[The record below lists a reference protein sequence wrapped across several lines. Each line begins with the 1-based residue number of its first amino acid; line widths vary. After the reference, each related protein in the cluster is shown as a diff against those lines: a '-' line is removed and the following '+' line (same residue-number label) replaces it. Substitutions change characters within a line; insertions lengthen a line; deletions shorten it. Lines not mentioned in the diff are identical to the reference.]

1 MLQPVFGDIGIEPR
15 IIYDRRKV
23 QRKDQP
29 QRQRRQRRREKEPSI
44 LSHQFQHAEN
54 IARLESSSVWESAL
68 WFPIARLAP
77 DLVSTVSNRE
87 LTGRRPQHTMNDK
100 PSMAEPVFYD
110 PERARWKRLRR
121 LVDALVAVLSA
132 LVIFFV
138 YTTLRDERLPELL
151 FSPQKRAFKALKES
165 EKEKARER
173 QKKLAS
179 RSHRKSKLPASEV
192 KLNQEEG
199 IRAAFYVPWD
209 AASFSSLRDYSRQID
224 LLYPDWLHVLTP
236 DGRLQ
241 GVDDQTNTFFDV
253 VQSNRVRSVDDR
265 VMPLLK
271 AEDATMEV
279 FPMVN
284 NFDGTEWVGGITDF
298 LNDPSA
304 RAVFRQQV
312 GVYLSS
318 DRFRGLMVDFEAFPS
333 VGQPGYVALL
343 NELASDLH
351 ARGMKLY
358 VSVPAHNPE
367 FNYAAIAGPADG
379 VVVMNYDEHY
389 PGAASGPVASQDW
402 FVDNLKYIVK
412 AIPKEKVICA
422 IANYGYD
429 WVLKPKKG
437 KIPPDARDHTV
448 SAQEAWLEARDSDED
463 VTFDDDALN
472 PHFSYLDEHSLRHDV
487 WFLDAVTALNHMRA
501 AQTLGIQTFALWR
514 LGGEDRTLWRIWDV
528 PGEAGATDKLRDV
541 PPGQDV
547 DMEGQGEILR
557 IEDRPTH
564 GTRDFTIDAGTKL
577 ITDENFQSLPEPY
590 RVARYGYTP
599 NKVALTFDDGPDPD
613 WTPKILD
620 ALKKEHASATFFL
633 IGIQTDK
640 FPGLAER
647 IYREG
652 HAIGNHTFT
661 HPDVSNISSTQ
672 MKVELNLTER
682 LFASLVG
689 VRVVLM
695 RPPYAI
701 DEEPDTADQVRPLEF
716 AQDLGYITV
725 GNRIDPNDWSDKP
738 RHHTAE
744 EISTYVLAH
753 LPPCG
758 PNDLRCGNIVL
769 LHDGGGNRAETL
781 RALPMIIDGIRARG
795 LEVAPVYELLGKTR
809 ADVMAPLTTRELW
822 AARLDGLGFWLFEA
836 GIVAITWIFFL
847 GDLLMTGRLLFI
859 GTAAV
864 YDRLQEKIFGRP
876 AEVASYKPKV
886 AVLIPAYNEEKVV
899 ERTVRAALNSN
910 YPNLRVIVIDDGSR
924 DRTLEVARRAFAREE
939 AAGRVLILTKPNSG
953 KAEALNYGIEH
964 IGDAELFVGIDAD
977 TVIASDA
984 ISRLVPHFINPK
996 VGAIA
1001 GNAKVGNRVNL
1012 WTRWQA
1018 LEYITSQNFERRA
1031 LDVLGAVSVVPG
1043 AIGAWR
1049 VSAVREAGGYQIDTV
1064 AEDADLTMAL
1074 LRRGYRVE
1082 YEDMALAYT
1091 EAPTSAN
1098 GLMRQRFR
1106 WSFGILQAVYKHSGV
1121 FARKGALG
1129 FVALPNIVIFQIL
1142 LPLVS
1147 PLIDIMFAVGAIW
1160 YFIQKHFHPDS
1171 TDPASFHKLV
1181 AFFFVFLV
1189 VDFLASALAF
1199 ALERR
1204 RPDDK
1209 EDSWLLTQVWLQR
1222 FAYRQL
1228 FSVVLFRTLKRAL
1241 EGRRFA
1247 WDKLERT
1254 AAVKYVPSENR
1265 DSVNVP

>member
-1 MLQPVFGDIGIEPR
+1 MPEP
-15 IIYDRRKV
+15 I
-23 QRKDQP
+23 
-29 QRQRRQRRREKEPSI
+29 
-44 LSHQFQHAEN
+44 
-54 IARLESSSVWESAL
+54 
-68 WFPIARLAP
+68 
-77 DLVSTVSNRE
+77 
-87 LTGRRPQHTMNDK
+87 
-100 PSMAEPVFYD
+100 FYD
-110 PERARWKRLRR
+110 PRRARWKRLRR
-121 LVDALVAVLSA
+121 LVDTVVAALSA
-132 LVIFFV
+132 LIIFFV

-151 FSPQKRAFKALKES
+151 FSPQKRAFKALKEN

-179 RSHRKSKLPASEV
+179 RSHRKSKLAPSEV
-192 KLNQEEG
+192 KLNQDEG

-241 GVDDQTNTFFDV
+241 GVDDQTNKFFDV
-253 VQSNRVRSVDDR
+253 LQNNHIRPVDDR
-265 VMPLLK
+265 VMPFLK
-271 AEDATMEV
+271 DEDPAMEV

-284 NFDGTEWVGGITDF
+284 NFDGTEWAEGITGF
-298 LNDPSA
+298 LNNPTA
-304 RAVFRQQV
+304 RALFRQQV
-312 GVYLSS
+312 GLFLSS
-318 DRFRGLMVDFEAFPS
+318 DRFGGLMVDFEAFPKL
-333 VGQPGYVALL
+333 GQPGYVALL
-343 NELASDLH
+343 NELSEDLH

-358 VSVPAHNPE
+358 VSAPAHNEE
-367 FNYAAIAGPADG
+367 FDYPAIAGAADG

-402 FVDNLKYIVK
+402 FVENLKFAVK
-412 AIPKEKVICA
+412 VIPRDKIICA

-429 WVLKPKKG
+429 WVLKPKKR
-437 KIPPDARDHTV
+437 KLPPDAKDHSV
-448 SAQEAWLEARDSDED
+448 SVQEAWLAARDSDED

-472 PHFSYLDEHSLRHDV
+472 PHFSYLDESSLRHDV
-487 WFLDAVTALNHMRA
+487 WFLDGVTALNHMRA

-514 LGGEDRTLWRIWDV
+514 LGGEDRSLWRVWDM
-528 PGEAGATDKLRDV
+528 PGDVGAADKLRDV

-557 IEDRPTH
+557 IEDRPSH
-564 GTRDFTIDAGTKL
+564 GTRDLTIDANTKL
-577 ITDENFQSLPEPY
+577 ITDENFQTSPEPF
-590 RVARYGYTP
+590 RVARYGYSQ
-599 NKVALTFDDGPDPD
+599 NKVVLTFDDGPDPE
-613 WTPKILD
+613 WTPRILD
-620 ALKKEHASATFFL
+620 VLKQEDAPATFFL

-640 FPGLAER
+640 FSGLAKR
-647 IYREG
+647 IYNEG
-652 HAIGNHTFT
+652 HTIGNHTFT
-661 HPDVSNISSTQ
+661 HPDVSNITDTQ
-672 MKVELNLTER
+672 MRVELNLTER

-689 VRVVLM
+689 VRTILL

-701 DEEPDTADQVRPLEF
+701 DEEPDTADQVKPLMF

-738 RHHTAE
+738 RHSAE
-744 EISTYVLAH
+744 ELSAYVLAH

-758 PNDLRCGNIVL
+758 PNDLRCGNIII
-769 LHDGGGNRAETL
+769 LHDGGGNRAETV

-795 LEVAPVYELLGKTR
+795 LEIAPVYDLLGKTR
-809 ADVMAPLTTRELW
+809 ADVMAPLPTGQRW
-822 AARLDGLGFWLFEA
+822 AARLDRLGFWLFDA
-836 GIVAITWIFFL
+836 AVVGITWIFFI
-847 GDLLMTGRLLFI
+847 GDILMTGRLLFI
-859 GTAAV
+859 GAAAV
-864 YDRLQEKIFGRP
+864 YDRLQEKILGKP
-876 AEVASYKPKV
+876 AEVASYRPKV
-886 AVLIPAYNEEKVV
+886 AVLIPAYNEEKVI
-899 ERTVRAALNSN
+899 ERTVRAALNSD
-910 YPNLRVIVIDDGSR
+910 YSNLRVIVIDDGSR
-924 DRTLEVARRAFAREE
+924 DRTLEVARSAFAREE
-939 AAGRVLILTKPNSG
+939 AHGKVLILTKANSG
-953 KAEALNYGIEH
+953 KAAALNYGIEH
-964 IGDAELFVGIDAD
+964 IQDAELFVGIDAD
-977 TVIASDA
+977 TIIAGDA

-1049 VSAVREAGGYQIDTV
+1049 VSAVREAGGYQLDTV

-1091 EAPTSAN
+1091 EAPTNAN

-1147 PLIDIMFAVGAIW
+1147 PLIDIMFAVGAVW

-1209 EDSWLLTQVWLQR
+1209 EDVWLLSQVWLQR

-1228 FSVVLFRTLKRAL
+1228 FSVVLFKTLKRAL

-1254 AAVKYVPSENR
+1254 AAVRYVASENR
-1265 DSVNVP
+1265 DSVRVP

>member
-1 MLQPVFGDIGIEPR
+1 
-15 IIYDRRKV
+15 
-23 QRKDQP
+23 
-29 QRQRRQRRREKEPSI
+29 
-44 LSHQFQHAEN
+44 
-54 IARLESSSVWESAL
+54 
-68 WFPIARLAP
+68 
-77 DLVSTVSNRE
+77 
-87 LTGRRPQHTMNDK
+87 
-100 PSMAEPVFYD
+100 MAEPVFYD
-110 PERARWKRLRR
+110 PRRARWKRLRR
-121 LVDALVAVLSA
+121 LTDVVVAALSA

-138 YTTLRDERLPELL
+138 YTTLRDEHLPELL

-165 EKEKARER
+165 EQQKARDR
-173 QKKLAS
+173 QKKLAL
-179 RSHRKSKLPASEV
+179 RSHRKSKLSPSEV
-192 KLNQEEG
+192 KLNEEEG

-209 AASFSSLRDYSRQID
+209 AASFSSLRDFSRQID

-241 GVDDQTNTFFDV
+241 AVDDQTNKFFDV
-253 VQSNRVRSVDDR
+253 VQNSRARMVDDR
-265 VMPLLK
+265 VMPMLK
-271 AEDATMEV
+271 AENNPMEV

-284 NFDGTEWVGGITDF
+284 NFDGTDWVAGIGAF
-298 LNDPSA
+298 LNDPAA
-304 RAVFRQQV
+304 RARFRQQV
-312 GVYLSS
+312 QLYLAS
-318 DRFRGLMVDFEAFPS
+318 DSFRGLMVDFESFPKAA
-333 VGQPGYVALL
+333 QPGYVALL
-343 NELASDLH
+343 NELSADLH
-351 ARGMKLY
+351 TKGLKLY
-358 VSVPAHNPE
+358 VSVPAHNEE
-367 FNYAAIAGPADG
+367 FDYPAIAAPVDG

-402 FVDNLKYIVK
+402 FVENLNFAVK
-412 AIPKEKVICA
+412 AIPREKLICA

-437 KIPPDARDHTV
+437 KLPADAKDHGV
-448 SAQEAWLEARDSDED
+448 SVQEAWLEARDSDED

-472 PHFSYLDEHSLRHDV
+472 PHFSYLDERSLRHDV

-514 LGGEDRTLWRIWDV
+514 LGGEDRTIWRIWDI
-528 PGEAGATDKLRDV
+528 PGDAAAAAKLRDV

-557 IEDRPTH
+557 IEDRPTP
-564 GTRDFTIDAGTKL
+564 GTRDLTIDPNSKL

-590 RVARYGYTP
+590 RVGRYGYSS
-599 NKVALTFDDGPDPD
+599 NKVALTFDDGPDPE

-620 ALKKEHASATFFL
+620 VLKRENAKATFFL
-633 IGIQTDK
+633 IGIQTDRFSGIAK
-640 FPGLAER
+640 R
-647 IYREG
+647 IYDEG
-652 HAIGNHTFT
+652 HTIGNHTFT
-661 HPDVSNISSTQ
+661 HPDVSNISNKH

-689 VRVVLM
+689 VRATLM

-701 DEEPDTADQVRPLEF
+701 DEEPDTADQVRPLEI
-716 AQDLGYITV
+716 AQDMGYTTV
-725 GNRIDPNDWSDKP
+725 GNRIDPNDWTDKP
-738 RHHTAE
+738 RRHSAE
-744 EISTYVLAH
+744 ELSAYVLAH

-758 PNDLRCGNIVL
+758 ANDLRCGNIVL
-769 LHDGGGNRAETL
+769 LHDGGGNRAETV

-795 LEVAPVYELLGKTR
+795 YEVAPVYELLGKTQ
-809 ADVMAPLTTRELW
+809 ADVMAPLPTGQRW
-822 AARLDGLGFWLFEA
+822 AARLDRLSFWLFDA
-836 GIVAITWIFFL
+836 AVISIAWIFFI
-847 GDLLMTGRLLFI
+847 GDILMTGRLVFI
-859 GTAAV
+859 GAAAV
-864 YDRLQEKIFGRP
+864 FDRLQEKIFGKP
-876 AEVASYKPKV
+876 AEIASYRPKV
-886 AVLIPAYNEEKVV
+886 AVLIPAYNEEKVI

-924 DRTLEVARRAFAREE
+924 DRTLEVARAAFTREE
-939 AAGRVLILTKPNSG
+939 AEGRVLILTKPNAG
-953 KAEALNYGIEH
+953 KAEALNFGIEH
-964 IGDAELFVGIDAD
+964 ILDAELFVGIDAD
-977 TVIASDA
+977 TIIAHDA
-984 ISRLVPHFINPK
+984 VSRLVPHFINPK

-1049 VSAVREAGGYQIDTV
+1049 VSAVREAGCYQTDTV

-1091 EAPTSAN
+1091 EAPTNAN

-1106 WSFGILQAVYKHSGV
+1106 WSFGILQAVYKHRGV
-1121 FARKGALG
+1121 LARKGALG

-1147 PLIDIMFAVGAIW
+1147 PLIDIMFAFGAIW

-1181 AFFFVFLV
+1181 AFFFAFLV
-1189 VDFLASALAF
+1189 IDFLASALAF

-1204 RPDDK
+1204 RSDDK
-1209 EDSWLLTQVWLQR
+1209 EDPWLLSQVWLQR

-1228 FSVVLFRTLKRAL
+1228 FSVVLFKTLKRAL
-1241 EGRRFA
+1241 EGRKFA

-1254 AAVKYVPSENR
+1254 AAVKYVPTESRN
-1265 DSVNVP
+1265 SVAQ

>member
-1 MLQPVFGDIGIEPR
+1 
-15 IIYDRRKV
+15 
-23 QRKDQP
+23 
-29 QRQRRQRRREKEPSI
+29 
-44 LSHQFQHAEN
+44 
-54 IARLESSSVWESAL
+54 
-68 WFPIARLAP
+68 
-77 DLVSTVSNRE
+77 
-87 LTGRRPQHTMNDK
+87 
-100 PSMAEPVFYD
+100 MAEPVFYD
-110 PERARWKRLRR
+110 PKRARWKRLRR
-121 LVDALVAVLSA
+121 FADILVAALSA
-132 LVIFFV
+132 LIIFFA

-151 FSPQKRAFKALKES
+151 FSPQKRAFKALKEN

-209 AASFSSLRDYSRQID
+209 AASFSSLRDFSRQID

-241 GVDDQTNTFFDV
+241 GVDDQTNKFFDV
-253 VQSNRVRSVDDR
+253 VQSNHVRPVDDR
-265 VMPLLK
+265 VMPFLK
-271 AEDATMEV
+271 AEDPGMEV

-284 NFDGTEWVGGITDF
+284 NFDGASWIGDITGF
-298 LNDPSA
+298 LNNADA
-304 RAVFRQQV
+304 RRLFRQQV
-312 GVYLSS
+312 QLYLAS

-333 VGQPGYVALL
+333 SGQPGYIALL
-343 NELASDLH
+343 NELSSDLH
-351 ARGMKLY
+351 SRGMKLY
-358 VSVPAHNPE
+358 VSLPAHNNE
-367 FNYAAIAGPADG
+367 FDYAAIAAPADG
-379 VVVMNYDEHY
+379 VVIMNYDEHY

-402 FVDNLKYIVK
+402 FVDNLKFAVK
-412 AIPKEKVICA
+412 AIPREKIICA

-437 KIPPDARDHTV
+437 KLPSDERDHTV
-448 SAQEAWLEARDSDED
+448 SVQEAWLEARDSDED
-463 VTFDDDALN
+463 INFDDDALN

-501 AQTLGIQTFALWR
+501 AQMLGIRTFALWR
-514 LGGEDRTLWRIWDV
+514 LGGEDRTIWRVWDV
-528 PGEAGATDKLRDV
+528 PGDAGATDKLRDT

-557 IEDRPTH
+557 IEDRPAH
-564 GTRDFTIDAGTKL
+564 GTRDLTIEPNTNL
-577 ITDENFQSLPEPY
+577 ITDENFQSLPEPF
-590 RVARYGYTP
+590 RVARYGYST
-599 NKVALTFDDGPDPD
+599 NKVVLTFDDGPDPD

-620 ALKKEHASATFFL
+620 VLKSKNAPATFFL

-640 FPGLAER
+640 FSGLAER
-647 IYREG
+647 IYNEG
-652 HAIGNHTFT
+652 HTIGNHTFT
-661 HPDVSNISSTQ
+661 HPDVSSISSTY
-672 MKVELNLTER
+672 MRVELNLTER

-689 VRVVLM
+689 VRATLM

-701 DEEPDTADQVRPLEF
+701 DEEPDTADQVKPLEF
-716 AQDLGYITV
+716 SQDMGYITV
-725 GNRIDPNDWSDKP
+725 GNRIDPSDWSSNP
-738 RHHTAE
+738 RYTAE
-744 EISTYVLAH
+744 QISSYVLTH

-769 LHDGGGNRAETL
+769 LHDGGGNRAETV

-795 LEVAPVYELLGKTR
+795 LEIAPVYDLLGKTR
-809 ADVMAPLTTRELW
+809 ADVMSPLPTGERW
-822 AARLDGLGFWLFEA
+822 AARLDRLGFWLFDV
-836 GIVAITWIFFL
+836 GTLGITWIFFL

-864 YDRLQEKIFGRP
+864 YDRLHEKIFGRT

-886 AVLIPAYNEEKVV
+886 AVLIPAYNEEKVMV
-899 ERTVRAALNSN
+899 RTVRAALNSD
-910 YPNLRVIVIDDGSR
+910 YPDIRVIVIDDGSR
-924 DRTLEVARRAFAREE
+924 DRTLEVARDAFVKEE
-939 AAGRVLILTKPNSG
+939 AAGRVVILTKPNAG

-964 IGDAELFVGIDAD
+964 ILDAELFVGIDAD
-977 TVIASDA
+977 TIIARDA
-984 ISRLVPHFINPK
+984 ISHLVPHFVNPK

-1091 EAPTSAN
+1091 EAPTNAN

-1121 FARKGALG
+1121 LARKGALG

-1147 PLIDIMFAVGAIW
+1147 PLIDIMFAAGAIW
-1160 YFIQKHFHPDS
+1160 YVVQKHFHPDS

-1181 AFFFVFLV
+1181 AFFFAFLV
-1189 VDFLASALAF
+1189 IDFLASALAF

-1204 RPDDK
+1204 RPDEK
-1209 EDSWLLTQVWLQR
+1209 EDVWLLSQVWLQR

-1228 FSVVLFRTLKRAL
+1228 FSIVLFKTLKRAL

-1254 AAVKYVPSENR
+1254 AAVKYVASENL
-1265 DSVNVP
+1265 DQVNVP

>member
-1 MLQPVFGDIGIEPR
+1 
-15 IIYDRRKV
+15 
-23 QRKDQP
+23 
-29 QRQRRQRRREKEPSI
+29 
-44 LSHQFQHAEN
+44 
-54 IARLESSSVWESAL
+54 
-68 WFPIARLAP
+68 
-77 DLVSTVSNRE
+77 
-87 LTGRRPQHTMNDK
+87 
-100 PSMAEPVFYD
+100 MAEPVFYD
-110 PERARWKRLRR
+110 PRRARWKRLR
-121 LVDALVAVLSA
+121 LFVDAGVALLSA
-132 LVIFFV
+132 LIIFFV
-138 YTTLRDERLPELL
+138 YTTLRDEHLPELL
-151 FSPQKRAFKALKES
+151 FSPQKRAFKALKEN
-165 EKEKARER
+165 EKDRIRER

-179 RSHRKSKLPASEV
+179 RTHRKSKLPASEV

-224 LLYPDWLHVLTP
+224 LLYPDWLHALTP

-241 GVDDQTNTFFDV
+241 AVDDQTNKFFDV
-253 VQSNRVRSVDDR
+253 VQNNRVRSVDDR
-265 VMPLLK
+265 VMPFLK
-271 AEDATMEV
+271 AEDPAMEV

-284 NFDGTEWVGGITDF
+284 NFDGTEWAGAITDF
-298 LNDPSA
+298 LNNPSA

-312 GVYLSS
+312 GMFLAS
-318 DRFRGLMVDFEAFPS
+318 DRFRGLMVDFEAFPK
-333 VGQPGYVALL
+333 VGQPGYIALL
-343 NELASDLH
+343 NELSADLH

-367 FNYAAIAGPADG
+367 FDYAAIAAPADG
-379 VVVMNYDEHY
+379 VVIMNYDEHY
-389 PGAASGPVASQDW
+389 PGAASGAVASQDW
-402 FVDNLKYIVK
+402 FVDNLKFAVT
-412 AIPKEKVICA
+412 AIPREKLICA

-437 KIPPDARDHTV
+437 KLPADEHDSSVTV
-448 SAQEAWLEARDSDED
+448 QQAWLAARDSDVD

-472 PHFSYLDEHSLRHDV
+472 PHFSYLDEHSLQHDV

-514 LGGEDRTLWRIWDV
+514 LGGEDRSLWKVWDV
-528 PGEAGATDKLRDV
+528 PGDASATDKLRDV

-564 GTRDFTIDAGTKL
+564 GTRDLTVDASTKQ
-577 ITDENFQSLPEPY
+577 ITDEVFQSLPEPY
-590 RVARYGYTP
+590 RVARYGYSP
-599 NKVALTFDDGPDPD
+599 NKVVLTFDDGPDPQ

-620 ALKKEHASATFFL
+620 VLKREHATATFFL

-640 FPGLAER
+640 FPSLAKR
-647 IYREG
+647 IYDERNT
-652 HAIGNHTFT
+652 IGNHTFT
-661 HPDVSNISSTQ
+661 HPDVSNISATY

-689 VRVVLM
+689 VRAMLL

-701 DEEPDTADQVRPLEF
+701 DEEPDTADQVRPLET
-716 AQDLGYITV
+716 AQELGYTTV

-738 RHHTAE
+738 RRHTAE
-744 EISTYVLAH
+744 EISASVLAH

-758 PNDLRCGNIVL
+758 PNDQRCGNIVL
-769 LHDGGGNRAETL
+769 LHDGGGDRAETV
-781 RALPMIIDGIRARG
+781 RALPMIIEGIRARG
-795 LEVAPVYELLGKTR
+795 YEIAPIYELLGKTR
-809 ADVMAPLTTRELW
+809 ADVMVPLSTPQLW
-822 AARLDGLGFWLFEA
+822 AARLDGLGFWLFDA
-836 GIVAITWIFFL
+836 SVIGITWIFL
-847 GDLLMTGRLLFI
+847 IGDILMTGRLLFI
-859 GTAAV
+859 GAAAV

-886 AVLIPAYNEEKVV
+886 VVLIPAYNEEKVI
-899 ERTVRAALNSN
+899 ERTVRAALNSD
-910 YPNLRVIVIDDGSR
+910 YRNLRVIVIDDGSR
-924 DRTLEVARRAFAREE
+924 DRTLEIARNAFTRE
-939 AAGRVLILTKPNSG
+939 AAAGKVLILTKPNSG
-953 KAEALNYGIEH
+953 KADALNYGIEH

-1091 EAPTSAN
+1091 EAPTNAN

-1106 WSFGILQAVYKHSGV
+1106 WSFGVLQAVYKHSGV

-1147 PLIDIMFAVGAIW
+1147 PLIDIMFAFGATW
-1160 YFIQKHFHPDS
+1160 YLVQKHFHPDS
-1171 TDPASFHKLV
+1171 TDPASFHKLL

-1189 VDFLASALAF
+1189 IDFLASALAF

-1204 RPDDK
+1204 RPDEK
-1209 EDSWLLTQVWLQR
+1209 EDGWLLTQVWLQR

-1228 FSVVLFRTLKRAL
+1228 FSVVLFKTLKRAL